1 MYTIYLFLIPA
12 VYLSEVLVC
21 YDYAPYPSPRI
32 VDTRQGQL
40 KGTIR
45 TLRNL
50 DPVEVYLGIPYAA
63 APVGSQRF
71 MPPAS
76 PPPWSG
82 VRIADSFGPVCPQS
96 FPPKPATTIPTGR
109 WGYMDRVRHFL
120 SNQSEDCLYL
130 NVYAPV
136 RDHGH
141 SLWDKPPPSNLPVMV
156 FIHGESFEWNSG
168 NLYDGSVLAS
178 YGKVVVVTINF
189 RLGILGFLKPGV
201 SAHVPSN
208 FGLLDQV
215 AALEWVKSNIAQ
227 FGGDPRSVTLMGHG
241 TGAACV
247 SHLMISPLSQAE
259 GNRGGLF
266 HRAILMSGTALADW
280 ALTSNPVQV
289 TIQVAQALNCPD
301 SEDRMADCLRR
312 KRLHEL
318 TAVDVQVPP
327 FKTPFGPVVDGHV
340 VPNEPSVIMKHYT
353 SMLQQFDMMSGL
365 TEMESYN
372 LLSDVA
378 LVVGLTENE
387 FIEKLNEFF
396 NAKYE
401 MPELARTK
409 AMGYYRTWEKMSP
422 GSPAQG
428 YRDTLLQI
436 LSDARVAA
444 PVVKTAQYHCNVNPK
459 SYFYVFQHGTDYA
472 NLRTWIQQSVQGEEL
487 PYVFGVPLDSRGLH
501 YDTTYSQQEKLL
513 SEVVITLWTNFA
525 KTGNPNAP
533 RRHNFQTQSHREW
546 RQYDLEWPEFEQI
559 DEKYYSIGIPPSIQK
574 LYRQRQM
581 NFWNHDLPLSLNRSN
596 LYINPPHFA
605 PDPDSRDKDM
615 MTSQQGTDGKSPPPP
630 RIIYDPITFMPPS
643 EPDLNSHQETI
654 NDPETDGQSNRLNAI
669 ASSVTLSIVIFVGI
683 SFLLVNLC
691 AFIGLYYQRD
701 KLKVRERIV
710 NTRYRCVNVGTEDD
724 DVEDHYM
731 KNDGQAAVV
740 ETGKD
745 IKNAEIK
752 SILKS
757 SEGIYEQ
764 VKSGSVKTASV
775 GKAGKR
781 MGISRQASS
790 STVTID
796 PHTKV
801 KEWIAQEIVQ
811 RCSPRFL
818 RKGKKTELKA
828 GSYDTY
834 ADQLD
839 QISNKTLDSNT
850 SKVGSLSMLPKPKAK
865 KVSVAID
872 ATPATRSA
880 SVLQQTPIELT
891 KSMDEGLALTCLSPS
906 PYSESIKAASSMVT
920 ILKRPSLLRSDAMNS
935 DESIGERV
943 EPLRRST
950 SINLQ
955 LYAKSDNPP
964 TITHFHSRSDPVPYQ
979 SGSSNPFNIQVSPE
993 KGPCDVLYSQVQ
1005 KRPKT
1010 ATPAQLTPTRDKHF
1024 DINVTSRED
1033 LPEDSEVS
1041 AEEALDNIKRR
1052 NYPKVLPDYPDE
1064 EDFHLQK
1071 ATKRRSLPLSA
1082 QFTTEPGGNDEP
1094 YYRGDTPLAL
1104 KVPPPPPPRI
1114 STLGRKPSNTSPV
1127 APIST
1132 SQLTVKLKPTLK
1144 SNVPL
1149 TIRNPQVPS
1158 ISSPIRP
1165 ATNTVNNVPSQSHIK
1180 RIEPRVIIKPTMNP
1194 ITSKKDYKQSSVSNI
1209 PRVTP
1214 QQPSTF
1220 GSSKDLSS
1228 RPPPSTSSK
1237 LPEMGMGRKA
1247 KITPIK
1253 KTVSTETAVESC
1265 ENSTGTIKRLNK

>member
-1 MYTIYLFLIPA
+1 MFRLYLLLIPTA
-12 VYLSEVLVC
+12 YLWETFLC
-21 YDYAPYPSPRI
+21 YEYGPYPSARI
-32 VDTRQGQL
+32 VDTKQGQL

-141 SLWDKPPPSNLPVMV
+141 NLWEKPPPSNLPVMV

-178 YGKVVVVTINF
+178 YGKVIVVTVNF

-215 AALEWVKSNIAQ
+215 AALEWVKSNIIQ

-318 TAVDVQVPP
+318 TSVDVQVPP

-401 MPELARTK
+401 LPELARTK
-409 AMGYYRTWEKMSP
+409 AMAYYRTWEKTRS

-444 PVVKTAQYHCNVNPK
+444 PVVRTAQYHCNVNPK
-459 SYFYVFQHGTDYA
+459 SYFYVFQHGTNYA

-487 PYVFGVPLDSRGLH
+487 PYVFGVPLETRGLH
-501 YDTTYSQQEKLL
+501 YDTSYNQQEKLL
-513 SEVVITLWTNFA
+513 SEVVMTLWTNFA

-533 RRHNFQTQSHREW
+533 RRHNFQTQSHSDW
-546 RQYDLEWPEFEQI
+546 RQYDVEWPEFEQI

-581 NFWNHDLPLSLNRSN
+581 NFWNHDLPLSLNRSDI
-596 LYINPPHFA
+596 YINPPHFSPE
-605 PDPDSRDKDM
+605 PDIRDKDII
-615 MTSQQGTDGKSPPPP
+615 TSQQGTDGKSPPPP
-630 RIIYDPITFMPPS
+630 RIHYDPITFMPPV
-643 EPDLNSHQETI
+643 EPEMSVPEETKEHP
-654 NDPETDGQSNRLNAI
+654 DPDGQSTRLNAI
-669 ASSVTLSIVIFVGI
+669 ASSVTLSIVILVGI
-683 SFLLVNLC
+683 SFLVVNLC
-691 AFIGLYYQRD
+691 AFAGLYYQRD
-701 KLKVRERIV
+701 KLRVRERIV

-724 DVEDHYM
+724 DMEDHYM
-731 KNDGQAAVV
+731 KTESRPVAAG
-740 ETGKD
+740 TTRD
-745 IKNAEIK
+745 TKNAEIK

-811 RCSPRFL
+811 RCSPRIL
-818 RKGKKTELKA
+818 RKGKKTDLKV
-828 GSYDTY
+828 GSCDTC

-891 KSMDEGLALTCLSPS
+891 KSMDEGLALTYLSPS
-906 PYSESIKAASSMVT
+906 PYSDSLKASTSMVT
-920 ILKRPSLLRSDAMNS
+920 ILKRPSLQRSDAMNS
-935 DESIGERV
+935 DESISERV

-955 LYAKSDNPP
+955 VSAKSDNTP
-964 TITHFHSRSDPVPYQ
+964 IVAHFHSRSDPVPYR
-979 SGSSNPFNIQVSPE
+979 SGSSNPINVHISPD

-1005 KRPKT
+1005 KRPKV

-1024 DINVTSRED
+1024 DINVTSRDD
-1033 LPEDSEVS
+1033 LPEGTEVS

-1071 ATKRRSLPLSA
+1071 ATKRRSLPLSSH
-1082 QFTTEPGGNDEP
+1082 FITDPGGIEEGS
-1094 YYRGDTPLAL
+1094 YRGDIPLSL
-1104 KVPPPPPPRI
+1104 KVPPPPPPRV
-1114 STLGRKPSNTSPV
+1114 STLGRKHSNTSPV
-1127 APIST
+1127 TPIST
-1132 SQLTVKLKPTLK
+1132 SQLTVNLKPTVK
-1144 SNVPL
+1144 SNVPVAV
-1149 TIRNPQVPS
+1149 RNPVT
-1158 ISSPIRP
+1158 SSNTPIRP
-1165 ATNTVNNVPSQSHIK
+1165 ATHIVDNVPPHSQIK

-1194 ITSKKDYKQSSVSNI
+1194 ITSKKDKQSNVSNI

-1220 GSSKDLSS
+1220 GSSKDLSA

-1253 KTVSTETAVESC
+1253 KTVSTETALDSC
-1265 ENSTGTIKRLNK
+1265 ENTAGTIKRLNK